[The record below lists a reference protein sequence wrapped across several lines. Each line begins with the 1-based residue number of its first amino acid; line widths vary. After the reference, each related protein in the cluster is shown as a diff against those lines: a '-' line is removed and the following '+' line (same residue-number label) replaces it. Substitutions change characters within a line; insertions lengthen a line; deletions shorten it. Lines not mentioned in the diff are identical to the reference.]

1 MSRAALAAAAAL
13 ALFVLAAAGYWAH
26 AAWDK
31 HAQQRKVTEL
41 LRDTTEELRR
51 GLAPRAA
58 FPGLVARIDENLQ
71 AATAPRDPRLAEAAG
86 LYILGAR
93 EIVRRRVEAE
103 RLEREA
109 AASREALAAHMARN
123 RRNDAWFRG
132 ALELKQ
138 RVEREHRDLD
148 ITLKAMDD
156 LLYSL
161 PEAEKQLAPH
171 VSAAVLLEEDERR
184 EARRQLELRQ
194 KRAAAALEK
203 VRALATR

>member
-1 MSRAALAAAAAL
+1 MTRPSLIAAAAVAVFLL
-13 ALFVLAAAGYWAH
+13 ASSGFWLH

-31 HAQQRKVTEL
+31 RAQQKRIAEL
-41 LRDTTEELRR
+41 VHDTTEELRR
-51 GLAPRAA
+51 GLAPQA
-58 FPGLVARIDENLQ
+58 PPSVVARIDENLQ
-71 AATAPRDPRLAEAAG
+71 AARAPRDPRLAEAAS

-109 AASREALAAHMARN
+109 AASRAALAAHMASA

-138 RVEREHRDLD
+138 RVEREHRDLEV
-148 ITLKAMDD
+148 TLKALDE

-161 PEAEKQLAPH
+161 PETEKDLAPH
-171 VSAAVLLEEDERR
+171 VTPAALFEESERR
-184 EARRQLELRQ
+184 QARERLELEAR
-194 KRAAAALEK
+194 RAAAALEK
-203 VRALATR
+203 ARALAVR

>member
-1 MSRAALAAAAAL
+1 MTRPSLVAAAAVAFL
-13 ALFVLAAAGYWAH
+13 VLAASSYWVH

-31 HAQQRKVTEL
+31 RAQQKRIAEL
-41 LRDTTEELRR
+41 VHDTTEELRR
-51 GLAPRAA
+51 GLAPQASPA
-58 FPGLVARIDENLQ
+58 VVARIDENLQ
-71 AATAPRDPRLAEAAG
+71 AAKAPRDPKLAEAAS

-109 AASREALAAHMARN
+109 AASRAALAAHMASG
-123 RRNDAWFRG
+123 RRNDGWFRS

-148 ITLKAMDD
+148 VTFKALDE
-156 LLYSL
+156 LLYTL
-161 PEAEKQLAPH
+161 PETEKDLAPH
-171 VSAAVLLEEDERR
+171 VTPAALFEEGERR
-184 EARRQLELRQ
+184 EARERLELEA

-203 VRALATR
+203 ARDLAVP

>member
-1 MSRAALAAAAAL
+1 VSRPSFLAISALA
-13 ALFVLAAAGYWAH
+13 VLVIAAAGYWLH

-31 HAQQRKVTEL
+31 HADEQRLNEL
-41 LRDTTEELRR
+41 LRTTTEELRR
-51 GLAPRAA
+51 GLADHASPE
-58 FPGLVARIDENLQ
+58 LVEKIDDNLQ
-71 AATAPRDPRLAEAAG
+71 AAQSPRNPRFAEAAG

-103 RLEREA
+103 RLQREA
-109 AASREALAAHMARN
+109 ARSRAALAAHMKRSS

-138 RVEREHRDLD
+138 RVEREHRDLEV
-148 ITLKAMDD
+148 TLKVLDE

-161 PEAEKQLAPH
+161 PDSERELAPH
-171 VSAAVLLEEDERR
+171 VAPAVLLQEAERR
-184 EARRQLELRQ
+184 AARDELQLEA

-203 VRALATR
+203 ARGLAVR